1 LKRSLRREHEN
12 ILYIKK
18 NYVWQF
24 AAGIIKV
31 YKVLYTTVKLGLTH
45 GLSWPNPQPAPE
57 TDTIKQVK
65 IKLFSL
71 AWKGKIINNVVR
83 CLNGERIHKFNVII
97 IFFWR
102 INTILISLGL
112 FCSCSRFNHSRN
124 WNSECQH
131 QFHYS
136 GFLKCNKK
144 NWMMSYINE
153 N

>member
-1 LKRSLRREHEN
+1 MKRSLRREHEN

-24 AAGIIKV
+24 AAGII
-31 YKVLYTTVKLGLTH
+31 KVLYTTVKLGLTH

-83 CLNGERIHKFNVII
+83 CLNGERIHKLNVII
-97 IFFWR
+97 I
-102 INTILISLGL
+102 ILLSNQHDFYKSRL

-136 GFLKCNKK
+136 GFLKCNKN
-144 NWMMSYINE
+144 NWMKSYYINE